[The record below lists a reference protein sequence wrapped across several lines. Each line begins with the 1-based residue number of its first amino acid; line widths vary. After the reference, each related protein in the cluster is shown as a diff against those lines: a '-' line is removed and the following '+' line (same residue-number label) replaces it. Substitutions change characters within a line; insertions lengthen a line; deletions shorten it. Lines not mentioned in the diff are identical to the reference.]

1 MDRLLLHENF
11 RKTSSCNYYR
21 HLLQNRAYPSFP
33 ADIVRRPTI
42 DPSSGLDRFVES
54 HRPLIVL
61 SDDAASDLGL
71 IIPRKELCDVHLNYI
86 AGLIGELVGG
96 CMPI

>member
-1 MDRLLLHENF
+1 MDRLLLDENY
-11 RKTSSCNYYR
+11 RKTPSCSYYR

-33 ADIVRRPTI
+33 ADVVRPTV

-54 HRPLIVL
+54 NWPLMVL

-71 IIPRKELCDVHLNYI
+71 TVPQKELCDVHLKYI
-86 AGLIGELVGG
+86 SGLIGE
-96 CMPI
+96 